1 MKRHPKLQ
9 QLSRDHHQALVL
21 AKACQRAAN
30 SEDLPTLSFA
40 SSSLAYAMTH
50 ELEPHFQIEEMDYL
64 PRLANG
70 VHDSLVRRTLK
81 DHEQLRVLALAAQ
94 QGDRQAMQTF
104 GDLLA
109 EHVRFEERELF
120 PALEKNM

>member
-1 MKRHPKLQ
+1 
-9 QLSRDHHQALVL
+9 
-21 AKACQRAAN
+21 
-30 SEDLPTLSFA
+30 
-40 SSSLAYAMTH
+40 MTH
-50 ELEPHFQIEEMDYL
+50 ELEPHFKIEEMDFL

-70 VHDSLVRRTLK
+70 VHDSLVNRTLK
-81 DHEQLRVLALAAQ
+81 DHEQLRALAAQ
-94 QGDRQAMQTF
+94 QGDRQAMRTF

>member
-1 MKRHPKLQ
+1 VKRHPKLQ

-21 AKACQRAAN
+21 AKACQRAAS
-30 SEDLPTLSFA
+30 SEDCTTLNLTYTR
-40 SSSLAYAMTH
+40 LAYAMTH
-50 ELEPHFQIEEMDYL
+50 ELDPHFKNEEMNFL

-70 VHDSLVRRTLK
+70 VHDSLIRHTLK
-81 DHEQLRVLALAAQ
+81 DHEQLRALALAAQ
-94 QGDRQAMQTF
+94 QGNQQAMQTF

-120 PALEKNM
+120 PAIEQSM